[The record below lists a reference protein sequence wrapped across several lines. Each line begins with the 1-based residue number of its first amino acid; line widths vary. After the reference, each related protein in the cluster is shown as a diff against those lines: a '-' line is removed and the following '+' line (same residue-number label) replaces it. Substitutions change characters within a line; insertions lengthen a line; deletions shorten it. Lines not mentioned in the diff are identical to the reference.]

1 MQSPDACHGAIDD
14 ASQFGAKFLRAA
26 LKEALLRFF
35 GGKPGGVSIRFLRR
49 FQPRHFAK
57 VGSDGKLWRG
67 ESGSSRSLAF
77 CYTCSVAFA
86 TEVTGKGDCFHPA
99 MNASLFKSLEGS
111 GLCVRKAG
119 LNAAFGENPAST
131 AGLHQ
136 QEFDAAFTDAVT
148 NSGDLLP
155 FFRKP

>member
-1 MQSPDACHGAIDD
+1 
-14 ASQFGAKFLRAA
+14 
-26 LKEALLRFF
+26 
-35 GGKPGGVSIRFLRR
+35 
-49 FQPRHFAK
+49 
-57 VGSDGKLWRG
+57 
-67 ESGSSRSLAF
+67 
-77 CYTCSVAFA
+77 
-86 TEVTGKGDCFHPA
+86 

-111 GLCVRKAG
+111 GLRVRKAG
-119 LNAAFGENPAST
+119 LNAAFGENPASA